1 MTQKGFFKLLSE
13 YEDYTYY
20 KGNTGRPLKAVTRAD
35 LWDYISRPVQ
45 AVVMLPYLHNRA
57 DGVNGHYCIARDTK
71 EGYSEFWHNDL
82 KIWCSAGTVFELG
95 KVT

>member
-1 MTQKGFFKLLSE
+1 MDKQKDILKIRNYFGEHDKTPFE
-13 YEDYTYY
+13 HWAYTFLDELA
-20 KGNTGRPLKAVTRAD
+20 KESNQ
-35 LWDYISRPVQ
+35 VQ
-45 AVVMLPYLHNRA
+45 AGVMLPYLHNRA